1 MGVRRRGFTLIE
13 LLVVIAIIAVL
24 VALLLPAVQASREAA
39 RRAHCTNNLKQLGLA
54 LANYQLT
61 HNGYPP
67 GYVSVYDNI
76 NRVENGTGWGWGS
89 MALPQMEQSNLYNS
103 INFNVPITDPTQLT
117 ARTTPIGMLL
127 CPSDSMPRT
136 WTADSGTAAFRK
148 GYVFFASQPIC
159 DVAGANYTGMFG
171 IGEPGVDGEGIFFR
185 NSFVRLV
192 DITDGLSQTAC
203 AGERAMK
210 TSYGRGFSTWV
221 GAAPGAQLWSC
232 VPDPNDSD
240 GGVCRHEDGSGMTLG
255 HTGEG
260 NGFPGSDN
268 SDVNQFTSQHGKG
281 ANFLFCDGHVRY
293 LRHEMNY
300 AVYKALSTRAW
311 GELISD
317 DY

>member
-24 VALLLPAVQASREAA
+24 VALLLPAVQAAREAS
-39 RRAHCTNNLKQLGLA
+39 RRAQCTNNLKQLGLA

-61 HNGYPP
+61 HAGYPP
-67 GYVSVYDNI
+67 GYVSQWDAI
-76 NRVENGTGWGWGS
+76 NRVEKGTGWGWGS
-89 MALPQMEQSNLYNS
+89 MILPQMEQSNLYNG
-103 INFNVPITDPTQLT
+103 INFNVSIADPTQFTVRLS
-117 ARTTPIGMLL
+117 PIGILL
-127 CPSDSMPRT
+127 CPSDTMPKT
-136 WTADSGTAAFRK
+136 WTADSGTATFRQ
-148 GYVFFASQPIC
+148 GYIFFASVPVC
-159 DVAGANYTGMFG
+159 DVAGSNYTGMFG
-171 IGEPGVDGEGIFFR
+171 IGEPGIDGEGIFFR

-192 DITDGLSQTAC
+192 DITDGLSQTTC
-203 AGERAMK
+203 VGERSMK
-210 TSYGRGFSTWV
+210 TSLNRGFATWV

-232 VPDPNDSD
+232 VPDPSDPD

-260 NGFPGSDN
+260 NGPGSEG
-268 SDVNQFTSQHGKG
+268 SDVNQFTSRHGKG

-293 LRHEMNY
+293 LRHEINY

-311 GELISD
+311 GEVISN